1 MLVENIILLRYKEIC
16 RYYPRPDLPRR
27 PVLPPPSSR
36 QSPSRQSPS
45 NMQSE
50 LSLRITS
57 KSSTSSK
64 SSKNSKNS
72 KSSIKN
78 NKSRKSK
85 NIIKKLAK
93 TTDINII
100 NKLLDEADDDNI
112 VKSIIVRK
120 TQILIQQKIEE
131 QLKKCKEKLID
142 LESHYITISTY
153 LHNNTQLQLQLQEGL
168 LGYQLGKTI
177 EAYSSATAKLKAN
190 VKAGNLHKK
199 QREVEEAVKNVGK
212 ELELAASMVYKVIKL
227 ISERLEQLKRIS
239 NTRVGKGLLQINLQ
253 RGYRGYHLK
262 TRN

>member
-1 MLVENIILLRYKEIC
+1 LVENIILLRYKEIC

-45 NMQSE
+45 RQSPSNMQSE

-57 KSSTSSK
+57 RSSTN
-64 SSKNSKNS
+64 SKNSKN
-72 KSSIKN
+72 SIKN

-93 TTDINII
+93 TTNIDII